1 MREQT
6 RVCACLFE
14 WLRACMC
21 VCCLLL
27 ARLTGKLSQ
36 LLIQVR
42 KVRKG
47 LRCVCCMSYT
57 DSAFLPCAQRAHTWC
72 TCTHALTQ
80 IRKQP
85 PCVRA
90 APMCVRTCLH
100 SKTQAVPT
108 FCWGAQSARTSCY
121 IGRSRMLLPAPLS
134 TRTSPIWGAHALAAP
149 KAHTHTHT
157 HLSHMG
163 CPATAAPS
171 VHRPPTPYHVR
182 ARVTCTHAQK
192 AAMEMSQAALAKTP
206 SQKTLSS
213 GACAC
218 ACPCSAVRVCACAW
232 LCSRSCTRCACV
244 HTPALFTRLRQAYA
258 CACAV
263 RLCQM
268 YTRVLVLYAC
278 ARRICMC

>member
-1 MREQT
+1 
-6 RVCACLFE
+6 
-14 WLRACMC
+14 
-21 VCCLLL
+21 
-27 ARLTGKLSQ
+27 
-36 LLIQVR
+36 
-42 KVRKG
+42 
-47 LRCVCCMSYT
+47 MSYT

-149 KAHTHTHT
+149 KAHTHT